1 MDIQKLDYIK
11 VFDTELKTQFNI
23 DKKYLPVYK
32 KLASVLRSVNPM
44 ITKVSETHAKTK
56 ESYVQT
62 SLSINKNYAEA
73 IDNYQKSLKII
84 VDKNQSE
91 VEKSQKLKVKKI
103 HLLNANLKEEL
114 EQIEVR
120 LNQLQADANDEF
132 TQADNT
138 SKRELSAIQRVMT
151 DVRKRY
157 AEVCLEIE
165 NEKLLSTTQQA
176 QLYDK
181 TTHDLDQRS
190 EALNQARQ
198 SRLVEI
204 REEAQKQNVINDEN
218 YLTIKNTYTQL
229 SIAVNKKINE
239 IKKKHTQVMAN
250 LEKEHQ
256 ELIKPILKSIDDL
269 KDSYQDAQKKA
280 LQNYTE
286 KMTSLNVIFD
296 VQKSAYEAK
305 KERIIHE
312 GNENITLFNSKLSA
326 YRETIQKEKL
336 ITSRKLRDEMKSF
349 ETEKE
354 VNKMN
359 ANLTQ
364 KLNALDND
372 LNRQIMRTNKDIL
385 NKKRETQRRLYEH
398 DLQHLR
404 EINEWRSKKIL
415 YEYEK
420 KQESAKIDLNYN
432 HNISASEL
440 TLNLSEIHFQYQ
452 RDVININQNRD
463 LLPLE
468 YQLMIAASLQE
479 RELNMLGNDAHVS
492 IASFKYQESL
502 IDDDFRLN
510 QALIQ
515 LERDKAK
522 ALYDANT
529 QVLNTATQL
538 ELEKER
544 IRKDYALNEQ
554 ELRIELNQSI
564 LSRQKEIIGNNLRQQ
579 TITLEAERETS
590 YLNNKFTLDEIKQ
603 EALQEERK
611 RIFFVNEARYKNQ
624 HRLSNEKS
632 NRMLAIHQ
640 NELEF
645 NQQHTEAFMELNRT
659 LYFNHVA
666 YRDAVRD
673 LYHLPSHPEVFKG
686 TIQILKRLVSEMS
699 KTSISVLEHFQSI
712 DQEFYIKKI
721 EDLTGYKYM
730 MKHEDTMNYYAQ
742 EIQKVEEKKSIIEK
756 EIRGLEE
763 QFFQNQTELERNV
776 AFINQLDKIT
786 IEIKNN
792 ELKSEHKH
800 QDLKENLKLVSNHE
814 HEIKR
819 IKQNLSRIE
828 KSIDE
833 KHRQIVPLDE
843 DIAKLSHKQKASEN
857 DLESKKHQEASV
869 FYRYL
874 NKNQFIYQSYA
885 QDIKLFFERMTQF
898 FDSLSGEVYVTDLFL
913 TDALKKLN
921 RHFALYEKQMNQKQQ
936 QFLNLMLKFYLMNEQ
951 EQHVMMRGFKRSTQA
966 LIQSLNHNYQSQ
978 MKSTF
983 KENKKRLREQNH
995 LTHNLKE
1002 KTQKKLE
1009 LEIVSHNKKVITE
1022 NAILKSIENR
1032 IAENTVKQ
1040 ASELRLLNENQIS
1053 VALQYRHEH
1062 EEKIKILDEAHR
1074 KWVFQQDTQ
1083 KTQAQKNHQQ
1093 LEESIDTK
1101 NQVIMA
1107 RHQVSYEKHMLALKQ
1122 KSDHFEEMIDKA
1134 TVIDQEKRK
1143 AHDETIKRM
1152 NIKRES
1158 ELRNIQVHLKRFIA
1172 ETKASQNKVLLKESN
1187 VLRKSHHSRIK
1198 MLHLT

>member
-11 VFDTELKTQFNI
+11 VFDTELKTQLNV

-32 KLASVLRSVNPM
+32 KLAAVLRSVNPM
-44 ITKVSETHAKTK
+44 ITQVEKTHEETK
-56 ESYVQT
+56 ENYLQT
-62 SLSINKNYAEA
+62 SLSINKSYAEA
-73 IDNYQKSLKII
+73 IENFQKSLKMI
-84 VDKNQSE
+84 VEKNQSE
-91 VEKSQKLKVKKI
+91 VEKSQKLKVKKT

-114 EQIEVR
+114 EDIETR
-120 LNQLQADANDEF
+120 LNQLQLDAKAELDS
-132 TQADNT
+132 ADNT
-138 SKRELSAIQRVMT
+138 SKRELSMIAKVMA
-151 DVRKRY
+151 DIRKRY
-157 AEVCLEIE
+157 TEVCLEIE
-165 NEKLLSTTQQA
+165 NEKQLSTTQQA
-176 QLYDK
+176 ELYDR
-181 TTHDLDQRS
+181 TTLDLDQKFK
-190 EALNQARQ
+190 ALDDEKLLKL
-198 SRLVEI
+198 SVIKED
-204 REEAQKQNVINDEN
+204 AQKQNIINDEN
-218 YLTIKNTYTQL
+218 YLTIKNSYTQL
-229 SIAVNKKINE
+229 SIALNKKISE
-239 IKKKHTQVMAN
+239 IKKKHTSVMAT

-256 ELIKPILKSIDDL
+256 EKMKPILQSIEDL
-269 KDSYQDAQKKA
+269 KDSYQEAQKKA

-336 ITSRKLRDEMKSF
+336 ITSRKMRDEMKSL

-359 ANLTQ
+359 TTLTQ

-385 NKKRETQRRLYEH
+385 NKKRESQRKLYEH

-432 HNISASEL
+432 HNIKASEL
-440 TLNLSEIHFQYQ
+440 SLALEEVHFQYQ
-452 RDVININQNRD
+452 RDVLNINQNRD

-468 YQLMIAASLQE
+468 YQLMIAASIQE
-479 RELNMLGNDAHVS
+479 RELNMLGNDAHFS
-492 IASFKYQESL
+492 IATYKHQETL
-502 IDDDFRLN
+502 IEDDYKLS

-522 ALYDANT
+522 ALYYANT

-564 LSRQKEIIGNNLRQQ
+564 LSRQKEMIETNLRSQ

-590 YLNNKFTLDEIKQ
+590 YLNNKFTLDEIKL
-603 EALQEERK
+603 EAQTEERK

-624 HRLSNEKS
+624 HRLSNEKA
-632 NRMLAIHQ
+632 NRMLSIYQ
-640 NELEF
+640 NELEY
-645 NQQHTEAFMELNRT
+645 NQKHTEAFMALNRT

-666 YRDAVRD
+666 YRDAVSE
-673 LYHLPSHPEVFKG
+673 LYHLPSHPEVLKG
-686 TIQILKRLVSEMS
+686 TITILKRLVIEMS
-699 KTSISVLEHFQSI
+699 KSMISVLEHFQSV

-730 MKHEDTMNYYAQ
+730 LKHEDTMNYYAQ
-742 EIQKVEEKKSIIEK
+742 EIQKVEEKKSTILK
-756 EIRGLEE
+756 DIRSLEE
-763 QFFQNQTELERNV
+763 QFFQNQTELERNH

-786 IEIKNN
+786 LEIKNN

-833 KHRQIVPLDE
+833 KHRLIVPLDQE
-843 DIAKLSHKQKASEN
+843 VERLTAKQQSSEKELEHHKHE
-857 DLESKKHQEASV
+857 EASV

-874 NKNQFIYQSYA
+874 NHNQKIYQSYA
-885 QDIKLFFERMTQF
+885 QDIKNFSDHVIMF
-898 FDSLSGEVYVTDLFL
+898 FDALSSEVYVTDLFL
-913 TDALKKLN
+913 TDTLKKLN
-921 RHFALYEKQMNQKQQ
+921 RHFFQYEKIMNHKQQ
-936 QFLNLMLKFYLMNEQ
+936 QFLNLMLKFYVMNER
-951 EQHVMMRGFKRSTQA
+951 EQNLMMRGFKKSTQA
-966 LIQSLNHNYQSQ
+966 LILSLNHNYSLQ
-978 MKSTF
+978 MKSTIQ
-983 KENKKRLREQNH
+983 ENKKRLKEQNH
-995 LTHNLKE
+995 QTHNLKE
-1002 KTQKKLE
+1002 KTQKRLE
-1009 LEIVSHNKKVITE
+1009 LEKVSHNKKLITE
-1022 NAILKSIENR
+1022 HAILKSIEQRITENMNR
-1032 IAENTVKQ
+1032 Q
-1040 ASELRLLNENQIS
+1040 SSELKLLNENQIS

-1062 EEKIKILDEAHR
+1062 EEKVKVLDEAHR
-1074 KWVFQQDTQ
+1074 KWVFQMDQQ
-1083 KTQAQKNHQQ
+1083 KAQAEKNHIQ

-1101 NQVIMA
+1101 NQVILA
-1107 RHQVSYEKHMLALKQ
+1107 RHQALYEKNLLALKQ
-1122 KSDHFEEMIDKA
+1122 KSDHFEEMIMKA
-1134 TVIDQEKRK
+1134 TENDQEKRRDH
-1143 AHDETIKRM
+1143 AEVIKRM

-1158 ELRNIQVHLKRFIA
+1158 ELRNIQIHLKRFTLD
-1172 ETKASQNKVLLKESN
+1172 TKATQNKVLVKESK
-1187 VLRKSHHSRIK
+1187 VLKKSHHSRVR

>member
-1 MDIQKLDYIK
+1 MDIQKLEYIK

-44 ITKVSETHAKTK
+44 ISKVSETHAKTK
-56 ESYVQT
+56 ETYVQT
-62 SLSINKNYAEA
+62 SLSINKSYAEA

-84 VDKNQSE
+84 VEKNQLE
-91 VEKSQKLKVKKI
+91 VEKSQKLKVKKT

-120 LNQLQADANDEF
+120 LNQLQADANAELD
-132 TQADNT
+132 QADNT

-176 QLYDK
+176 QLYDR
-181 TTHDLDQRS
+181 TTLDLDQRS
-190 EALNQARQ
+190 EKLNQDRQARL
-198 SRLVEI
+198 SLI
-204 REEAQKQNVINDEN
+204 RDEAQKQNVINDEN

-229 SIAVNKKINE
+229 SIALNKKINE
-239 IKKKHTQVMAN
+239 IKKKHTLVMAN
-250 LEKEHQ
+250 LEKDHQ

-269 KDSYQDAQKKA
+269 KESYQEAQKKT

-296 VQKSAYEAK
+296 VQKNAYEAK

-336 ITSRKLRDEMKSF
+336 ITSRKLRDEMKSI

-359 ANLTQ
+359 AALTQ

-385 NKKRETQRRLYEH
+385 IKKRETQRRLYEH

-502 IDDDFRLN
+502 IDDDYRLS

-564 LSRQKEIIGNNLRQQ
+564 LSRQKEIIGNNLRQL
-579 TITLEAERETS
+579 TISLEAERETS
-590 YLNNKFTLDEIKQ
+590 YLNNRFTLDEIKQ

-666 YRDAVRD
+666 YRDAIFE

-686 TIQILKRLVSEMS
+686 TIQILKRLVLEMS
-699 KTSISVLEHFQSI
+699 KTSIQFLEHFQSI

-742 EIQKVEEKKSIIEK
+742 EIQKVEEKKNIIEK

-786 IEIKNN
+786 VEIRNN

-843 DIAKLSHKQKASEN
+843 EIARLTHKQKTSEN

-874 NKNQFIYQSYA
+874 NKNQNIYQSFA
-885 QDIKLFFERMTQF
+885 QDIKLFFDRMTQF
-898 FDSLSGEVYVTDLFL
+898 FDSLTGEVYVTDLFL

-936 QFLNLMLKFYLMNEQ
+936 QFLNLMLKFYMMNEQ
-951 EQHVMMRGFKRSTQA
+951 EQHVMMRGFKKSTHA

-983 KENKKRLREQNH
+983 KENKKRLKEQDH
-995 LTHNLKE
+995 QTHNLKE

-1009 LEIVSHNKKVITE
+1009 LEQVSHNKKVITE
-1022 NAILKSIENR
+1022 NAMLKSIERR
-1032 IAENTVKQ
+1032 IAENSEKQ
-1040 ASELRLLNENQIS
+1040 TTELRLLNENQIS

-1074 KWVFQQDTQ
+1074 KWMFQQDIQ
-1083 KTQAQKNHQQ
+1083 KTQAHKNHQQ

-1101 NQVIMA
+1101 NQVILA
-1107 RHQVSYEKHMLALKQ
+1107 RHQATYEKHMLALKQ
-1122 KSDHFEEMIDKA
+1122 KSDHFEEMIAKA
-1134 TVIDQEKRK
+1134 QAIDLERK
-1143 AHDETIKRM
+1143 KSHDETIKRM

-1158 ELRNIQVHLKRFIA
+1158 ELRNIQVHLKRFIS
-1172 ETKASQNKVLLKESN
+1172 ETKASQNKVLSKESN
-1187 VLRKSHHSRIK
+1187 VLRKSHHSRVK
-1198 MLHLT
+1198 MLHLS